1 MLETIKEFAGEFFVT
16 GDPMI
21 LGAQIS
27 IALVSLAILFVLT
40 YFKKW
45 KWLWTEWLTT
55 VDHKKIGIMYIMA
68 SLLMLFRGGFD
79 ALLMRIQLAIPDAG
93 FLHGDHY
100 NQIFTTHG
108 VIMILFM
115 AMPLMFGLFNVIV
128 PLQLGARDVAFPFLN
143 AFSFWMFFAGAML
156 FNLSFVIGGSPA
168 AGWLAY
174 PPLSELTGSPGV
186 GQDFYI
192 WGIQISGIGSLATGI
207 NFVVTI
213 LKMRAP
219 GMKLMKM
226 PMFSW
231 STLASCITIMFAF
244 PILTVTLFLL
254 FLDRYMGAH
263 FFTVDGGGNPMMY
276 LNLIWMWGH
285 PEVYIVVLPA
295 FGIYS
300 EVVSAFSRKKIFG
313 YKSMVFALM
322 SISFLSFFTWAH
334 HFFTMGSGADVNAF
348 FAVTTMII
356 AIPTGVKV
364 FNWLFTM
371 YRGRI
376 TFEVPMLWAIAFIPC
391 FVVGGMTGVMLS
403 VAPADFQFHN
413 SYFLIAH
420 FHQVLIGGVVFGYF
434 AAFYY
439 WWPKV
444 FGFKLNATLGKWA
457 FWLWNIGFYVC
468 FMPQYYLGLDGM
480 TRRLYTYDF
489 DMGWLELNILST
501 IGAFFMGAAFLFQ
514 VWDIVYSIKNAKR
527 EHKAD
532 SWGVGRT
539 LEWGIPSPPP
549 FYNYARVPVVT
560 EQDDFWEKKMR
571 AERGEADPAIVKAA
585 EEAPLEPIHM
595 PKNSGIPII
604 MSGFWFI
611 AGFGFVWDWKW
622 MIVLGLIGVIA
633 TMIARSFNYND
644 DYYVQ
649 VEEIERIEAAAA
661 AKGAV

>member
-1 MLETIKEFAGEFFVT
+1 MLETIKEFASEFFVT

-21 LGAQIS
+21 LGAQVAIGLS
-27 IALVSLAILFVLT
+27 IVAIIFVLT
-40 YFKKW
+40 FFKKW
-45 KWLWTEWLTT
+45 RWLWTEWLTT
-55 VDHKKIGIMYIMA
+55 VDHKKIGIMYIIC
-68 SLLMLFRGGFD
+68 SIIMLFRGGMD
-79 ALLMRIQLAIPDAG
+79 ALLMRIQLAAPNIE
-93 FLHGDHY
+93 FLHADHY
-100 NQIFTTHG
+100 NAIFTTHG

-115 AMPLMFGLFNVIV
+115 AMPLMFGLFNIIV

-143 AFSFWMFFAGAML
+143 SFSFWMFFSGAML
-156 FNLSFVIGGSPA
+156 FNISFVIGGSPD
-168 AGWLAY
+168 AGWLSY
-174 PPLSELTGSPGV
+174 PPLSEVTGSPGV

-219 GMKLMKM
+219 GMKIMKM

-231 STLASCITIMFAF
+231 SVLASSVTIMFAF

-254 FLDRYMGAH
+254 FLDRYLGAH

-285 PEVYIVVLPA
+285 PEVYIVILPA
-295 FGIYS
+295 FGIFS
-300 EVVSAFSRKKIFG
+300 EVVATFSKKKIFG

-322 SISFLSFFTWAH
+322 SISFFSFFTWAH
-334 HFFTMGSGADVNAF
+334 HFFTMGSGANVNAF

-371 YRGRI
+371 YRGKLSFP
-376 TFEVPMLWAIAFIPC
+376 TPMMWTIAFIPC

-434 AAFYY
+434 AGLYY
-439 WWPKV
+439 WWPKM
-444 FGFKLNATLGKWA
+444 FGFKLHEGLGKWA

-468 FMPQYYLGLDGM
+468 FMPQYALGLMGM
-480 TRRLYTYDF
+480 TRRFNEYNF
-489 DMGWLELNILST
+489 DMGWQPLNVVST
-501 IGAFFMGAAFLFQ
+501 VGGFLMGLAFLFQ
-514 VWDIVYSIKNAKR
+514 VWQIAHSIKFLKKDTSGDN
-527 EHKAD
+527 
-532 SWGVGRT
+532 WGQGRT
-539 LEWGIPSPPP
+539 LEWSIPSPAP
-549 FYNYARVPVVT
+549 FYNFARVPQVVA
-560 EQDDFWEKKMR
+560 QDDWWEKKQR
-571 AERGEADPAIVKAA
+571 RERGEADPAEVIEADT
-585 EEAPLEPIHM
+585 APLEPIHM
-595 PKNSGIPII
+595 PKNSGIPVI
-604 MSGFWFI
+604 MSAFWFI

-622 MIVLGLIGVIA
+622 MIVLGMAGVIV
-633 TMIARSFNYND
+633 MMLVRSFNYND
-644 DYYVQ
+644 DYYVS
-649 VEEIERIEAAAA
+649 VEEIERIEAAAL
-661 AKGAV
+661 KGAK

>member
-1 MLETIKEFAGEFFVT
+1 MFETIKEFASEFFVT

-21 LGAQIS
+21 LGAQVS
-27 IALVSLAILFVLT
+27 IALAMVAIVFVLT

-45 KWLWTEWLTT
+45 RWLWSEWLTS
-55 VDHKKIGIMYIMA
+55 VDHKKIGIMYIIC
-68 SLLMLFRGGFD
+68 SILMLFRGGVD
-79 ALLMRIQLAIPDAG
+79 ALLMRVQLAAPELE
-93 FLHGDHY
+93 FLHADHY

-115 AMPLMFGLFNVIV
+115 AMPLMFGLFNIIV
-128 PLQLGARDVAFPFLN
+128 PLQIGARDVAFPFLN
-143 AFSFWMFFAGAML
+143 SFSFWMFFAGAML
-156 FNLSFVIGGSPA
+156 FNLSFVIGGSPD

-192 WGIQISGIGSLATGI
+192 WGIQISGVGSLASGI

-231 STLASCITIMFAF
+231 SVLASSVTIMFAF

-254 FLDRYMGAH
+254 FLDRYVGAH
-263 FFTVDGGGNPMMY
+263 FFTVDAGGNPMMY

-295 FGIYS
+295 FGIFS
-300 EVVSAFSRKKIFG
+300 EVVATFSKKKIFG

-322 SISFLSFFTWAH
+322 SISFFSFFTWAH
-334 HFFTMGSGADVNAF
+334 HFFTMGSGANVNAF

-371 YRGRI
+371 YRGKLSFP
-376 TFEVPMLWAIAFIPC
+376 TPMMWAVAFIPC

-434 AAFYY
+434 AGLYY
-439 WWPKV
+439 WWPKM
-444 FGFKLNATLGKWA
+444 FGFKLHEGLGKWA
-457 FWLWNIGFYVC
+457 FWFWNIGFYVC
-468 FMPQYYLGLDGM
+468 FMPQYALGLMGM
-480 TRRLYTYDF
+480 TRRFNEYNF
-489 DMGWLELNILST
+489 DMGWQPLNVVST
-501 IGAFFMGAAFLFQ
+501 IGAFLMGIAFIFQ
-514 VWDIVYSIKNAKR
+514 VWQIAHSIRFMKKENTG
-527 EHKAD
+527 D
-532 SWGVGRT
+532 NWGQGRT
-539 LEWGIPSPPP
+539 LEWSIPSPAP
-549 FYNYARVPVVT
+549 FYNFARTPKVVA
-560 EQDDFWEKKMR
+560 QDDWWEKQQR
-571 AERGEADPAIVKAA
+571 RERGEADPAEVIAA
-585 EEAPLEPIHM
+585 DNAPLEPIHM

-611 AGFGFVWDWKW
+611 AGFGFVWDWTW
-622 MIVLGLIGVIA
+622 MVVLGLVGVA
-633 TMIARSFNYND
+633 VSMLARSFNYND

-649 VEEIERIEAAAA
+649 ADEIERIEAAAA
-661 AKGAV
+661 RGAN

>member
-1 MLETIKEFAGEFFVT
+1 MLDTVKEFASEFFVT
-16 GDPMI
+16 GDPLI
-21 LGAQIS
+21 LGAQVS
-27 IALVSLAILFVLT
+27 IALALVAIVFVLT

-45 KWLWTEWLTT
+45 RWLWTEWLTT
-55 VDHKKIGIMYIMA
+55 VDHKKIGIMYIIC
-68 SLLMLFRGGFD
+68 SILMLFRGGVD
-79 ALLMRIQLAIPDAG
+79 ALLMRVQLAVPNLE
-93 FLHGDHY
+93 FLHADHY
-100 NQIFTTHG
+100 NAIFTTHG

-115 AMPLMFGLFNVIV
+115 AMPLMFGLFNIIV

-143 AFSFWMFFAGAML
+143 SLSFWLFFAGAML
-156 FNLSFVIGGSPA
+156 FNLSFVIGGSPD

-174 PPLSELTGSPGV
+174 PPLSGIEGSPGV

-192 WGIQISGIGSLATGI
+192 WGIQISGIGSLASGI

-231 STLASCITIMFAF
+231 SVLASSVTIMFAF

-254 FLDRYMGAH
+254 FLDRYLGAH
-263 FFTVDGGGNPMMY
+263 FFTVDAGGNPMMY

-285 PEVYIVVLPA
+285 PEVYIVILPA
-295 FGIYS
+295 FGIFS
-300 EVVSAFSRKKIFG
+300 EVVATFSKKKIFG

-322 SISFLSFFTWAH
+322 SISFFSFFTWAH
-334 HFFTMGSGADVNAF
+334 HFFTMGSGANVNAF

-371 YRGRI
+371 YRGKLSFP
-376 TFEVPMLWAIAFIPC
+376 TPMLWAVAFIPC

-434 AAFYY
+434 AGLYY
-439 WWPKV
+439 WWPKM
-444 FGFKLNATLGKWA
+444 FGFKLHEGLGKWA
-457 FWLWNIGFYVC
+457 FWFWNIGFYVC
-468 FMPQYYLGLDGM
+468 FMPQYALGLMGM
-480 TRRLYTYDF
+480 TRRFNEYNF
-489 DMGWLELNILST
+489 DMGWQPLNVVST
-501 IGAFFMGAAFLFQ
+501 VGAFLMGIAFIFQ
-514 VWDIVYSIKNAKR
+514 VWQIAHSIRFLKKDNSG
-527 EHKAD
+527 D
-532 SWGVGRT
+532 NWGQGRT
-539 LEWGIPSPPP
+539 LEWSTASPAP
-549 FYNYARVPVVT
+549 FYNFARIPQVVA
-560 EQDDFWEKKMR
+560 QDDWWEKQQR
-571 AERGEADPAIVKAA
+571 RERGEAEPAEVAAA
-585 EEAPLEPIHM
+585 EAAPLEPIHM

-604 MSGFWFI
+604 MSGFWFL

-622 MIVLGLIGVIA
+622 MIVLGLAGVA
-633 TMIARSFNYND
+633 VTMLARSFNYND
-644 DYYVQ
+644 DYYVP

-661 AKGAV
+661 RGAN